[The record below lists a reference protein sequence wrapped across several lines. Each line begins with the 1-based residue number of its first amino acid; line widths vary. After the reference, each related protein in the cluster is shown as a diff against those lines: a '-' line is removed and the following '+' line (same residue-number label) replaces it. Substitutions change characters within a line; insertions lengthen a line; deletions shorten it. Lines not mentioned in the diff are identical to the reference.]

1 MFVIASLILHTV
13 EASELHTVFSPYMC
27 FIDRGWIRL
36 LLFTGPIYIL
46 TVIDLGRS
54 VTASIKVSRS
64 GHQLTIQD
72 KPRTT
77 GNVITIIKA
86 KDNIWFSLVSDVIHM
101 D

>member
-1 MFVIASLILHTV
+1 
-13 EASELHTVFSPYMC
+13 MC

-36 LLFTGPIYIL
+36 LLFTGPIYVL
-46 TVIDLGRS
+46 TVIDLVRS
-54 VTASIKVSRS
+54 ITARIKVSRS

-86 KDNIWFSLVSDVIHM
+86 QDKIWFSLVSDVIHM